1 MVNFFIDRPIFS
13 AVISLVIIIVGTLA
27 LVSLPVAQYPQIAP
41 PTVQV
46 QANYPGASAKIVE
59 ETVATPIEEQVNGAQ
74 DMMYMSSISTNQGQ
88 MILNVTFDISR
99 DLDLATVDV
108 QNRLSLAEPKLPQD
122 VTRQGISVKK
132 QSPDML
138 MVVNLISPDN
148 SYDGL
153 FLSNY
158 AKINIADTLARIP
171 GIGNVNVYGADEYS
185 MRIWLDPDKLTRLGL
200 TATDVS
206 NAVKEQNVQAPAG
219 QIGGE
224 PAPAGQEFQ
233 YTVQVKGRLDQI
245 KEFENIIL
253 RANPDGSTLRLRDV
267 ARIELGSA
275 SYNAFTR
282 LNSNPT
288 ASILIYQLPG
298 ANALNVAD
306 QVRAQVKKLSESFP
320 EGVDYKIPYDTTR
333 FVLASIHEVVLTLFE
348 ALVLVFIVVLIFLQ
362 NFRATIIPMI
372 AVPVSLIGTFAL
384 FPVLG
389 FSLNTLTLF
398 GLVLAIGIVV
408 DDGIVVVEAV
418 QLLIDEKGLSP
429 KEATKQAMA
438 EVASPIV
445 ATSLVLIAVFVPVA
459 FMGGITGR
467 LYQQFALTLSVS
479 VAIST
484 LNALTLSPSL
494 SAILLRPA
502 KEFHGPVGWFYG
514 KFNHYFG
521 IFTKGYLGVVRT
533 AIRRSFIFVCLMA
546 AILLGTGTLLK
557 TLPTGFVPMEDQ
569 GYFIITV
576 QLPEGASLQRSDATL
591 KQIEEY
597 FKNAP
602 GVHDYLALGGLNI
615 LNSTQSSYTS
625 CFFVVLDPWEERTT
639 PELQLASIMK
649 SAQSALNRLD
659 DGVAFCLNPSPIPGL
674 GSTGGSQF
682 ELQDRSGGEIEDLAK
697 IATEFMKNVSQ
708 NPAVT
713 GAFTPFSVNVPQYFV
728 EVDRDKVKN
737 LGIPLN
743 DVFDTLQANLGS
755 LYINDFN
762 LFGRTYKVT
771 LQAEAAYRLKESD
784 IGRLYVRN
792 TDNQMVPLSTL
803 VTVKQTAG
811 PQYIQR
817 YNLYKTVEITASTP
831 PGFSSGQT
839 LAAMEG
845 IAKTTLPRDYGFEWT
860 GIAYQ
865 EKSSGNQSVA
875 IFGLAII
882 MVFLFLSAQYES
894 WLIPI
899 AVIFAVPL
907 GIFGAMASQMIR
919 GLDNNVYAQIGLV
932 MLIGLAAKNAILIVE
947 YAMNKRQEGMSILDA
962 ALEAAHLRFRPILMT
977 SFAFILGV
985 IPLVIAS
992 GAGASSRHAL
1002 GTSVFGGMLTATLLG
1017 TTFVPLF
1024 YFLIERL
1031 IEKRKGS
1038 TPTSQQDK
1046 TPDEHDTTSH
1056 HPQDTPA

>member
-13 AVISLVIIIVGTLA
+13 AVISIVILIVGTLA
-27 LVSLPVAQYPQIAP
+27 LVSLPIAQYPQISP

-46 QANYPGASAKIVE
+46 QANYPGASAKVVE
-59 ETVATPIEEQVNGAQ
+59 ETVAAPIEEQVNGAQ
-74 DMMYMSSISTNQGQ
+74 DMMYMSSISTDQGQ
-88 MILNVTFDISR
+88 MILNVTFAIER

-108 QNRLSLAEPKLPQD
+108 QNRLSLAQPKLPQD

-138 MVVNLISPDN
+138 MAVNLVSPDN

-171 GIGNVNVYGADEYS
+171 GIGNINVYGSDEYS

-200 TATDVS
+200 TATDVA
-206 NAVKEQNVQAPAG
+206 NAVKEQNIQAPAG

-267 ARIELGSA
+267 SRIELGSA

-306 QVRAQVKKLSESFP
+306 QVKEQVKKLSQAFP
-320 EGVDYKIPYDTTR
+320 EGIEFRIPYDTTR
-333 FVLASIHEVVLTLFE
+333 FVIASIDEVIQTLFE
-348 ALVLVFIVVLIFLQ
+348 ALVLVFIVVFVFLQ

-372 AVPVSLIGTFAL
+372 AVPVSLVGTFAL

-389 FSLNTLTLF
+389 FSINTLTLF

-438 EVASPIV
+438 EVSAPIV

-484 LNALTLSPSL
+484 INALTLSPSL
-494 SAILLRPA
+494 SALLLRPVS
-502 KEFHGPVGWFYG
+502 ETRGPLGWFYG
-514 KFNHYFG
+514 KFNFYFEKITG
-521 IFTKGYLGVVRT
+521 GYLGIVRS
-533 AIRRSFIFVCLMA
+533 AIKRGFIFVCIMGA
-546 AILLGTGTLLK
+546 LLFATASLLK
-557 TLPTGFVPMEDQ
+557 ILPTGFVPMEDQ

-591 KQIEEY
+591 REIEAYLE
-597 FKNAP
+597 KAP

-615 LNSTQSSYTS
+615 INSTQSSYTS
-625 CFFVVLDPWEERTT
+625 CIFVILDPWDQRTT
-639 PELQLASIMK
+639 PELQLPAIMK
-649 SAQSALNRLD
+649 SAQNALNHLS
-659 DGVAFCLNPSPIPGL
+659 DGLAFCLNPSPIPGL

-682 ELQDRSGGEIEDLAK
+682 ELQDRSGGDITELAK
-697 IATEFMKNVSQ
+697 IANEYMKTVSQ
-708 NPAVT
+708 DPAVT
-713 GAFTPFSVNVPQYFV
+713 GVFTPFSVNVPQYYV
-728 EVDRDKVKN
+728 EVDREKVKN
-737 LGIPLN
+737 LGIPLS

-771 LQAEAAYRLKESD
+771 LQAEANYRVKESD

-792 TDNQMVPLSTL
+792 KDNQMVPLSTL
-803 VTVKQTAG
+803 VTVKHTSG

-817 YNLYKTVEITASTP
+817 YNLYKTVEINASTP

-839 LAAMEG
+839 LASME
-845 IAKTTLPRDYGFEWT
+845 AAALKTLPRDYGFEWT

-865 EKSSGNQSVA
+865 EKSSGSQSII
-875 IFGLAII
+875 IFGLAIV

-907 GIFGAMASQMIR
+907 GIFGAMAAQLIR

-947 YAMNKRQEGMSILDA
+947 YAMNKREEGMSILDA

-985 IPLVIAS
+985 IPLVIAA
-992 GAGASSRHAL
+992 GAGAASRHAL
-1002 GTSVFGGMLTATLLG
+1002 GTSVFGGMLAATILG
-1017 TTFVPLF
+1017 TIFVPLF
-1024 YFLIERL
+1024 YFLIQRL
-1031 IEKRKGS
+1031 IETRRGTKSPPPQKD
-1038 TPTSQQDK
+1038 TPTS
-1046 TPDEHDTTSH
+1046 
-1056 HPQDTPA
+1056 